1 MTKGALYIIFSL
13 GNGGTQRNIVNTIN
27 NIHLTNQR
35 KVLFLYNA
43 TKSSYLENQLDKNV
57 KIYKV
62 ITSSKF
68 KNVIRFKTLIEII
81 KKEKI
86 TSVVSFALNGSY
98 LAIFS
103 RILFPFK
110 KLSII
115 YRLVSVD
122 SALTTSNFW
131 LISKIKKVFF
141 IHFVCRFV
149 DTIICQSD
157 FMKNSLVSKSKTLLK
172 NKTIVI
178 KNLVDFSRI
187 DENINDC
194 FNANYQY
201 FVFVGRLSP
210 EKNVVEIVKAFNKIK
225 SKTDCKLLI
234 IGDGKERELI
244 KDTIGSFNLEDRVS
258 VLGFKTNPYK
268 YIKKAIGLILYSSY
282 EGFPNVVLEAM
293 YCKTPTIISDFDGA
307 EELINHKEN
316 GFIAK
321 QNDLNDLSKYML
333 EMINNNNLRNTM
345 ASKSHE
351 FVLNLN
357 TKSINKYKLLL
368 SSK

>member
-1 MTKGALYIIFSL
+1 
-13 GNGGTQRNIVNTIN
+13 
-27 NIHLTNQR
+27 
-35 KVLFLYNA
+35 
-43 TKSSYLENQLDKNV
+43 
-57 KIYKV
+57 
-62 ITSSKF
+62 
-68 KNVIRFKTLIEII
+68 
-81 KKEKI
+81 
-86 TSVVSFALNGSY
+86 
-98 LAIFS
+98 
-103 RILFPFK
+103 
-110 KLSII
+110 
-115 YRLVSVD
+115 
-122 SALTTSNFW
+122 
-131 LISKIKKVFF
+131 
-141 IHFVCRFV
+141 
-149 DTIICQSD
+149 
-157 FMKNSLVSKSKTLLK
+157 MKNSLVSKSSTLLK

-244 KDTIGSFNLEDRVS
+244 IDTIGSFNLEDRIS
-258 VLGFKTNPYK
+258 VLGFQSNPYK
-268 YIKKAIGLILYSSY
+268 YINNAIGLILYSSY

-316 GFIAK
+316 GFIVK
-321 QNDLNDLSKYML
+321 RNDLNDLSKYML
-333 EMINNNNLRNTM
+333 EMINNNNLRSTM

-351 FVLNLN
+351 FVINLN
-357 TKSINKYKLLL
+357 AKSINKYKLLF

>member
-1 MTKGALYIIFSL
+1 MSSVLYIIFSL
-13 GNGGTQRNIVNTIN
+13 SNGGTQRNVVNTIN
-27 NIHLTNQR
+27 NIHLKNQR

-43 TKSSYLENQLDKNV
+43 TKSSDLENQLDKSV

-62 ITSSKF
+62 TTSSKF
-68 KNVIRFKTLIEII
+68 KNLIRFNTLIEII

-98 LAIFS
+98 LVLFSKIF
-103 RILFPFK
+103 FPFK
-110 KLSII
+110 KLPII

-122 SALTTSNFW
+122 SALTISNSL
-131 LISKIKKVFF
+131 LISKIKKFLF
-141 IHFVCRFV
+141 INFVCRFV
-149 DTIICQSD
+149 DTIVCQSD
-157 FMKNSLVSKSKTLLK
+157 FMKNSLVSKSITLLK

-194 FNANYQY
+194 FNPDYQY

-210 EKNVVEIVKAFNKIK
+210 EKNVAEIVKAFNIIK
-225 SKTDCKLLI
+225 DKTDCKLLI
-234 IGDGKERELI
+234 IGDGKELDLI
-244 KDTIGSFNLEDRVS
+244 KDVITSFNLEDRVLI
-258 VLGFKTNPYK
+258 LGFKTNPYK
-268 YIKKAIGLILYSSY
+268 YIKNAIGLILYSSY

-293 YCKTPTIISDFDGA
+293 YCKTPTIISDFEGA

-321 QNDLNDLSKYML
+321 QNDVNDLSSYML
-333 EMINNNNLRNTM
+333 EMIKNNNLRKNM
-345 ASKSHE
+345 AARSYN

-357 TKSINKYKLLL
+357 TKSINRYKFLLN
-368 SSK
+368 SK